1 MRSMRASV
9 KLLHIYILAHFEVNF
24 YAEKNLVLLIPLAT
38 RTLWRQGFNERLS
51 VQKMQHDLW
60 RIMSKLQNECQH
72 RMDLIDRRED
82 GDTLKC
88 SKCMMYAPFAVE
100 SKNNQITEKLLTVME
115 DLGVS
120 KTELANRLGVNRAR
134 VTQMFKS
141 DTNWSISTILKVA
154 DVLDCEIQ
162 ICPRVSSTFGG
173 QGEAA
178 YSPAASP
185 QTFDR
190 AKLSRECVEFNCQDC
205 LYRALNG
212 NKCECDCHAEQPLES
227 AVADDF
233 NSSAASKDGSFLE
246 RFG

>member
-1 MRSMRASV
+1 M
-9 KLLHIYILAHFEVNF
+9 
-24 YAEKNLVLLIPLAT
+24 VLLISLAT
-38 RTLWRQGFNERLS
+38 RALRRQGFNERFS
-51 VQKMQHDLW
+51 VQEMRNGLR
-60 RIMSKLQNECQH
+60 RIMSKLEIECQH
-72 RMDLIDRRED
+72 KMDLIDRRED
-82 GDTLKC
+82 GDTPKC

-178 YSPAASP
+178 GLYAASP
-185 QTFDR
+185 QPFDR

-205 LYRALNG
+205 LRRAVNG
-212 NKCECDCHAEQPLES
+212 NWCKCDCHEVKQPLEN
-227 AVADDF
+227 AVVDDF

-246 RFG
+246 RLG